1 MSIMKLTILATSD
14 IHGNIYP
21 LNYNESTMDM
31 PHGLFKVASVIEE
44 ERNQADGPVVL
55 IDNGD
60 FIQGSPYSQ
69 YVKEN
74 HQTPEALVSAL
85 NDIDYDAGV
94 LGNHEFNYGLEYLKA
109 GITLARHPVL
119 SANILQKDG
128 RMFADAGAAIL
139 KKAGIKIGILG
150 LTTQYIPHWEHPDNI
165 EKLEFHSAVET
176 AKEWVPK
183 LRKDVDLVIVVYHG
197 GFEADLKTGEP
208 TERLTGENEGV
219 QLLKEVPGIDAL
231 ITGHQH
237 REISS
242 IVHGVPVIQPGYKGM
257 NLGKITLNLT
267 KDSGGFKVTGSQS
280 ELLSV
285 KDAPS
290 HEELAEKYQPIKDD
304 MNVWLD
310 KVIGHTSGDMRIDD
324 PALARIH
331 EHPYVE
337 FINRIQLHY
346 SGADVSSTALFT
358 DTAPGYGKDITIR
371 DIILN
376 YPYPNILGVIEVTGL
391 ELKEAL
397 EQTADYFTLNEAG
410 EIVVKSKFIT
420 PKPQP
425 YNYDMYEG
433 IDYVMDISKPVGE
446 RITNLA
452 FKEKAIEPEDTLELV
467 TNQYR
472 AVGGGDFSMF
482 EGKEFIREINV
493 SMSDLITAYIKEQG
507 TIQALCNNNF
517 KIING

>member
-1 MSIMKLTILATSD
+1 M
-14 IHGNIYP
+14 
-21 LNYNESTMDM
+21 
-31 PHGLFKVASVIEE
+31 
-44 ERNQADGPVVL
+44 
-55 IDNGD
+55 
-60 FIQGSPYSQ
+60 
-69 YVKEN
+69 
-74 HQTPEALVSAL
+74 
-85 NDIDYDAGV
+85 
-94 LGNHEFNYGLEYLKA
+94 
-109 GITLARHPVL
+109 
-119 SANILQKDG
+119 
-128 RMFADAGAAIL
+128 
-139 KKAGIKIGILG
+139 
-150 LTTQYIPHWEHPDNI
+150 
-165 EKLEFHSAVET
+165 
-176 AKEWVPK
+176 
-183 LRKDVDLVIVVYHG
+183 
-197 GFEADLKTGEP
+197 
-208 TERLTGENEGV
+208 
-219 QLLKEVPGIDAL
+219 
-231 ITGHQH
+231 
-237 REISS
+237 
-242 IVHGVPVIQPGYKGM
+242 
-257 NLGKITLNLT
+257 
-267 KDSGGFKVTGSQS
+267 
-280 ELLSV
+280 

-310 KVIGHTSGDMRIDD
+310 KVIGHTSGDMRIGD